1 MATAEQSQ
9 PTLKLSGPMP
19 LQLAGG
25 WEIGLLSLMAIL
37 YVVGAVLNPAFF
49 GTTDALQAL
58 LRDTARFGVM
68 AVGMTFVIA
77 NKDIDLS
84 VGSTLGVIG
93 VVFAYVF
100 NTAHYNL
107 GVGPAIV
114 ACLVA
119 GTAIGLING
128 VLVTFLRVPAFIAT
142 LTMLLIGRGI
152 VLGLTGGRS
161 ILFPIKARD
170 YEWFFQL
177 GESNALGF
185 NNQILICF
193 IVVAIGAIVLAKTR
207 WGYET
212 LATGGNEQAAIYAGI
227 PTNWVRIRAYV
238 MSSLCATIAGM
249 MLIAQN
255 KGITSQAGLL
265 SELIVIAAVII
276 GGASLNGGRGR
287 ILGSYIG
294 ALLAGLIYKV
304 LQEGFPIVRTM
315 EVDGRTVNVNATYTL
330 PAGAVPAF
338 IGTLLVLAVLIEP
351 YVIRPKIP
359 QRIWARLRGK
369 PAPIITDSGGVAI
382 EGAQTR
388 GTRATDSAMSARGI
402 VKFFTRRDALAITL
416 TVILW
421 FVGFLLRPDYW
432 AGLPN
437 SFAILLNFTELAL
450 LSVGLTYVIASGDID
465 LSVGA
470 VLALAGSAAA
480 YGVKVL
486 GLDPVSAI
494 LLGVFAGTV
503 AGGVNAVVTVRLGL
517 PAFVATLG
525 MFYVA
530 RGIAAWIVAGQQ
542 LTGWQ
547 EPFNLIGRKLGD
559 VLAFFRIEAPSGIL
573 GSIISVVSVQTIWM
587 AVVALIAAI
596 ILGTTVFGQQV
607 YATGGNRRAADY
619 AGIDTA
625 RVRIYA
631 MVFCG
636 FCAAMAGVINVAY
649 FRSFNPVAGQF
660 RELDAIAS
668 VIIGGGSIFGGFGTV
683 IGSLA
688 GAAVI
693 TLIRALMQLNI
704 IGPDGQSF
712 ALPQH
717 WVNTFIG
724 AILIGAVLIDIWL
737 RQQNIVG
744 QLWAAIARR
753 TATRQGA
760 GNG

>member
-1 MATAEQSQ
+1 MTDSA
-9 PTLKLSGPMP
+9 LKLPGRLPVQMLGSWE
-19 LQLAGG
+19 AGL
-25 WEIGLLSLMAIL
+25 IALMVLLYI
-37 YVVGAVLNPAFF
+37 VGTILNPNFF
-49 GTTDALQAL
+49 GTADAFHAL

-84 VGSTLGVIG
+84 VGSTVGVVG

-100 NTAHYNL
+100 NTAHYDM
-107 GVGPAIV
+107 GVVPAIV
-114 ACLVA
+114 ACLLA
-119 GTAIGLING
+119 GVAIGLVNG

-161 ILFPIKARD
+161 ILFPRKAD
-170 YEWFFQL
+170 EYQWFFQL
-177 GESNALGF
+177 GEGNAFGF
-185 NNQILICF
+185 NNQIIIVF
-193 IVVAIGAIVLAKTR
+193 IVVAIGAVVLAKTR

-238 MSSLCATIAGM
+238 MSSLCATIAAL
-249 MLIAQN
+249 MLVAQN

-287 ILGSYIG
+287 VLGSYVG
-294 ALLAGLIYKV
+294 ALLTGLIYKV
-304 LQEGFPIVRTM
+304 LQEGFPITRQVQVEDRIV
-315 EVDGRTVNVNATYTL
+315 EVNATYTL

-359 QRIWARLRGK
+359 QRIWARLTGG
-369 PAPIITDSGGVAI
+369 PPPVITDSGGVAI

-388 GTRATDSAMSARGI
+388 GTRASDTEMSARNI
-402 VKFFTRRDALAITL
+402 LARFLARRDALAIL
-416 TVILW
+416 LAIVLW
-421 FVGFLLRPDYW
+421 FIGFALRPDYW

-437 SFAILLNFTELAL
+437 TFAILLNFTELAL
-450 LSVGLTYVIASGDID
+450 LSVGITYVIAAGDID
-465 LSVGA
+465 LSVGSI
-470 VLALAGSAAA
+470 LALAGSAAA
-480 YGVKVL
+480 YGIKVL

-494 LLGVFAGTV
+494 ALGIFAGTL
-503 AGGVNAVVTVRLGL
+503 AGGVNAVLTVRVGL
-517 PAFVATLG
+517 PAFISTLG

-530 RGIAAWIVAGQQ
+530 RGLAAWIVAGQQ
-542 LTGWQ
+542 LTGWA

-559 VLAFFRIEAPSGIL
+559 IFDYFGVAHAGGFL
-573 GSIISVVSVQTIWM
+573 GQIIDVVSVQTIWM
-587 AVVALIAAI
+587 AVVAIAAAV
-596 ILGTTVFGQQV
+596 ILSKTVFGQKI

-619 AGIDTA
+619 AGIDTKGV
-625 RVRIYA
+625 RVYA
-631 MVFCG
+631 LVFCG

-668 VIIGGGSIFGGFGTV
+668 VIIGGGSIFGGFGTI

-704 IGPDGQSF
+704 ITPDGGSF
-712 ALPQH
+712 SLPQH

-724 AILIGAVLIDIWL
+724 AILIGAVLLDIWV
-737 RQQNIVG
+737 RQNNLFG
-744 QLWAAIARR
+744 QLWSRITGQRPRQEAA
-753 TATRQGA
+753 
-760 GNG
+760 NV

>member
-1 MATAEQSQ
+1 MSSVS
-9 PTLKLSGPMP
+9 LKAPPGRLP
-19 LQLAGG
+19 LQMVGS
-25 WEIGLLSLMAIL
+25 WEIGLLSLMAVL
-37 YVVGAVLNPAFF
+37 YIVGALLNPAFF

-84 VGSTLGVIG
+84 VGSTVG
-93 VVFAYVF
+93 VVGVTFAFVF

-107 GVGPAIV
+107 DVGPAIV
-114 ACLVA
+114 ACLLVGA
-119 GTAIGLING
+119 AIGFVNG

-161 ILFPIKARD
+161 ILFPVKARD

-177 GESNALGF
+177 GAANGLGF

-193 IVVAIGAIVLAKTR
+193 VVVAIGAVVLAKTR

-238 MSSLCATIAGM
+238 ISSLCATIAGL

-287 ILGSYIG
+287 VIGSYIG
-294 ALLAGLIYKV
+294 ALLTGLIYKV
-304 LQEGFPIVRTM
+304 LQEGLPITRLVETGGKTV
-315 EVDGRTVNVNATYTL
+315 EVKATYTL

-338 IGTLLVLAVLIEP
+338 IGTLLLLAVLIEP
-351 YVIRPKIP
+351 YVIRPKVL
-359 QRIWARLRGK
+359 QRIWAKFTGGA
-369 PAPIITDSGGVAI
+369 APIITDAGGVAI

-388 GTRATDSAMSARGI
+388 GTRSTDAAMSARGI
-402 VKFFTRRDALAITL
+402 VKFLTRRDALAIILTL
-416 TVILW
+416 VLW
-421 FVGFLLRPDYW
+421 FIGLTLRPDYW

-450 LSVGLTYVIASGDID
+450 LSVGLTYVIAAGDID

-494 LLGVFAGTV
+494 ALGVFAGTL

-530 RGIAAWIVAGQQ
+530 RGLAAWIVAGQQ
-542 LTGWQ
+542 LTGWA

-559 VLAFFRIEAPSGIL
+559 IFEYFGIPEPDGL
-573 GSIISVVSVQTIWM
+573 VGQVVSVVSVQSIWM
-587 AVVALIAAI
+587 AVVAIAAAV
-596 ILGTTVFGQQV
+596 ILSNTVFGQKI

-619 AGIDTA
+619 AGINTN
-625 RVRIYA
+625 RVRMTA
-631 MVFCG
+631 MIFCG

-668 VIIGGGSIFGGFGTV
+668 VIIGGGSIFGGFGTI

-693 TLIRALMQLNI
+693 TLVRALMQLNI

-712 ALPQH
+712 SLPQH

-724 AILIGAVLIDIWL
+724 GILISAVLIDIWV
-737 RQQNIVG
+737 RQQNIFG
-744 QLWAAIARR
+744 QLWSVFAGRR
-753 TATRQGA
+753 KPRQETT
-760 GNG
+760 NV

>member
-1 MATAEQSQ
+1 MTDSA
-9 PTLKLSGPMP
+9 LKLPGRLPVQMVGS
-19 LQLAGG
+19 
-25 WEIGLLSLMAIL
+25 WEVGLIALMVLL
-37 YVVGAVLNPAFF
+37 YVVGTILNPAFF
-49 GTTDALQAL
+49 GTADAFHAL

-84 VGSTLGVIG
+84 VGSTVGVVG

-100 NTAHYNL
+100 NTAHYDM
-107 GVGPAIV
+107 GVVPAIV
-114 ACLVA
+114 ACLFA
-119 GTAIGLING
+119 GVAIGLVNG

-161 ILFPIKARD
+161 ILFPRKAD
-170 YEWFFQL
+170 EYQWFFQL
-177 GESNALGF
+177 GEGNGLGF
-185 NNQILICF
+185 NNQIIVVF
-193 IVVAIGAIVLAKTR
+193 IVVALGAIVLAKTR

-238 MSSLCATIAGM
+238 MSSLCATIAAL
-249 MLIAQN
+249 MLVAQN

-287 ILGSYIG
+287 VLGSYIG
-294 ALLAGLIYKV
+294 ALLTGLIYKV
-304 LQEGFPIVRTM
+304 LQEGFPITRQVQIEDRIV
-315 EVDGRTVNVNATYTL
+315 EVNATYTL

-359 QRIWARLRGK
+359 QRIWARLTGG
-369 PAPIITDSGGVAI
+369 PPPVITDSGGIAI

-388 GTRATDSAMSARGI
+388 GTRATDTEMSARNL
-402 VKFFTRRDALAITL
+402 FARFLARRDALAIML
-416 TVILW
+416 TIALW
-421 FVGFLLRPDYW
+421 FVGYALRPDYW

-437 SFAILLNFTELAL
+437 TFAILLNFTELAL
-450 LSVGLTYVIASGDID
+450 LSVGITYVIAAGDID
-465 LSVGA
+465 LSVGS

-480 YGVKVL
+480 YAVKVL
-486 GLDPVSAI
+486 GLDPLSAI
-494 LLGVFAGTV
+494 LLGIFAGTL
-503 AGGVNAVVTVRLGL
+503 AGGVNAVLTVRVGL
-517 PAFVATLG
+517 PAFISTLG

-542 LTGWQ
+542 LTGWP
-547 EPFNLIGRKLGD
+547 EPFNLIGRKVGDIFDYFGLANAGGVLGQ
-559 VLAFFRIEAPSGIL
+559 
-573 GSIISVVSVQTIWM
+573 IIDVVSVQTIWV
-587 AVVALIAAI
+587 AVVAIAAAV
-596 ILGTTVFGQQV
+596 ILSSTVFGQKV

-619 AGIDTA
+619 AGIDTKG
-625 RVRIYA
+625 VRIYA
-631 MVFCG
+631 LVFCG

-668 VIIGGGSIFGGFGTV
+668 VIIGGGSIFGGFGTI

-704 IGPDGQSF
+704 IVPGGQSF
-712 ALPQH
+712 SLPQH

-724 AILIGAVLIDIWL
+724 AILIGAVLLDIWV
-737 RQQNIVG
+737 RQNNGFG
-744 QLWAAIARR
+744 QLWSRFAGKRPKQEAA
-753 TATRQGA
+753 
-760 GNG
+760 NV

>member
-1 MATAEQSQ
+1 MTDAEMRVPGRLPVQ
-9 PTLKLSGPMP
+9 M
-19 LQLAGG
+19 AGG

-37 YVVGAVLNPAFF
+37 YIIGTVLNPDFF
-49 GTTDALQAL
+49 GTADALQAL

-84 VGSTLGVIG
+84 VGSTLGVVG

-100 NTAHYNL
+100 DGAHYDM
-107 GVGPAIV
+107 GVVPAIIV
-114 ACLVA
+114 TLLV
-119 GTAIGLING
+119 GTSIGLVNG
-128 VLVTFLRVPAFIAT
+128 VLVTLLKVPAFIAT

-177 GESNALGF
+177 GEANALGF
-185 NNQILICF
+185 NNQII
-193 IVVAIGAIVLAKTR
+193 IVFVIVALGAVVLAKTR

-212 LATGGNEQAAIYAGI
+212 LATGGNEMAAIYAGI

-238 MSSLCATIAGM
+238 MSSLCATVAGL
-249 MLIAQN
+249 MLVAQN

-287 ILGSYIG
+287 VLGSYVG

-304 LQEGFPIVRTM
+304 LQEGYPITRINVI
-315 EVDGRTVNVNATYTL
+315 DGREVVVNATYTL

-359 QRIWARLRGK
+359 QRIWARLTGK
-369 PAPIITDSGGVAI
+369 PPPLVTDTGGVAI

-388 GTRATDSAMSARGI
+388 GTRAADAALGARN
-402 VKFFTRRDALAITL
+402 VVALFLARRDALAIL
-416 TVILW
+416 LAIGLW

-437 SFAILLNFTELAL
+437 TFAVMLNFTELAL

-470 VLALAGSAAA
+470 VLALAGSVSA
-480 YGVKVL
+480 YCLKVL
-486 GLDPVSAI
+486 GLDPVAAI
-494 LLGVFAGTV
+494 FFGILAGTM
-503 AGGVNAVVTVRLGL
+503 AGGVNALVTVRLGL

-530 RGIAAWIVAGQQ
+530 RGLAAWVVAGQQ
-542 LTGWQ
+542 LTGWA

-559 VLAFFRIEAPSGIL
+559 VLAYFRVPAPDPSSFIGEIVA
-573 GSIISVVSVQTIWM
+573 VVSVQTIWM
-587 AVVALIAAI
+587 IVVAVAAAI
-596 ILGTTVFGQQV
+596 VLSLTVFGQKV

-619 AGIDTA
+619 SGINTA
-625 RVRIYA
+625 RVRILA
-631 MVFCG
+631 MLFCG

-668 VIIGGGSIFGGFGTV
+668 VIIGGGSIFGGFGTI

-693 TLIRALMQLNI
+693 TLVRALMQLQI
-704 IGPDGQSF
+704 IGPGGVSF
-712 ALPQH
+712 SLPQH

-724 AILIGAVLIDIWL
+724 GILIAAVLIDIWI
-737 RQQNIVG
+737 RQQNILG
-744 QLWAAIARR
+744 SLWAGLRLRR
-753 TATRQGA
+753 PSRQETADA
-760 GNG
+760 